1 MSKTTAKSTSKVPSI
16 PKSQAKDV
24 FAKLIRNA
32 KTLDQA
38 WAMVRK
44 MFPRKEWG
52 RVREITQKLSEF
64 KTFTAA
70 FNAAHGKKQP
80 RRAA

>member
-44 MFPRKEWG
+44 M
-52 RVREITQKLSEF
+52 
-64 KTFTAA
+64 
-70 FNAAHGKKQP
+70 
-80 RRAA
+80 